1 MTDEPNLPATQDAPQ
16 PEEAPKP
23 VKSKGLATYE
33 AFETELRER
42 EQSIVLMLPSHV
54 SRERFINSAIAAV
67 KQTPDL
73 LFCTPR
79 SLFSAITKSAQDG
92 LLPDG
97 REGIITAYN
106 EKQKDNSYLKVA
118 QWNPMAWG
126 LRKRARELDGI
137 IVSTAV
143 VHENDEF
150 TYREGDEPRI
160 EHKPAP
166 LKEDRGNMIG
176 VYAIFRRGSEILHRE
191 VMNAAQVGQIQA
203 QSKSSSGLMWTKFAG
218 EAWRKSVLRRG
229 FKSVPV
235 SETLETIIHR
245 DDEAFAFDE
254 PQVIEQKPSV
264 MARLPGHNGESL
276 ATTAEATMGGY
287 GGGAGGGGS
296 AEKPFTP
303 DEARVL
309 SDLHNELA
317 DASTPE
323 EIQVV
328 VDNHTP
334 ELEAMKQ
341 AGQASER
348 FLSQWQAEVDGR
360 QKPRRK
366 AKA

>member
-1 MTDEPNLPATQDAPQ
+1 MAEEPNLPATQDAPP

-23 VKSKGLATYE
+23 AKSKGLATYE
-33 AFETELRER
+33 TFETELRER
-42 EQSIVLMLPSHV
+42 EQSIVSMLPNHV

-97 REGIITAYN
+97 REGIITVYN

-126 LRKRARELDGI
+126 LRKRARELDDI

-143 VHENDEF
+143 VHQNDAF
-150 TYREGDEPRI
+150 TYQEGDEPRI

-191 VMNAAQVGQIQA
+191 VMNAAQVAQIQA
-203 QSKSSSGLMWTKFAG
+203 QSKSATGIMWTKFAG

-235 SETLETIIHR
+235 SENLETIIHR
-245 DDEAFAFDE
+245 DDESFAFDE

-264 MARLPGHNGESL
+264 LTRLPGHNGESISL
-276 ATTAEATMGGY
+276 TAEATMGG
-287 GGGAGGGGS
+287 GNGGGS
-296 AEKPFTP
+296 PPPFTD

-366 AKA
+366 AKGA